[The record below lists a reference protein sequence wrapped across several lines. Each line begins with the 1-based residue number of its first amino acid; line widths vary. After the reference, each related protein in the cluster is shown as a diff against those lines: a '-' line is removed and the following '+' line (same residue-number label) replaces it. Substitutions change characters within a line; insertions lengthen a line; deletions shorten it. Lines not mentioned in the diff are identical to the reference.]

1 MSSTRTLHVVLAL
14 LAVASLVLA
23 LAPDLDLAVSRLFW
37 REGQGFWLSGY
48 GLPQA
53 IRRVSMYPTIA
64 CGIFALVAILAKIVR
79 PWSKPLMPAR
89 MAVFFVV
96 SMLASSIVL
105 VNVVL
110 KEHWERARP
119 VHVQEFG
126 GPWTFTPWWRPG
138 DGTGCRTNC
147 SFISGEASG
156 AAWLVAPA
164 LVAPPPLR
172 PAALAAAGIYTL
184 AISALR
190 IAFGGHF
197 LSDTLLAILATL
209 LIVVGCYHWFYRRWG
224 APNDDVV
231 ADRLAAIGVGLRR
244 RFTRGRSS

>member
-1 MSSTRTLHVVLAL
+1 MSRKVLI
-14 LAVASLVLA
+14 AVIVLIAAASLA
-23 LAPDLDLAVSRLFW
+23 LAVLPELDLAVSRLFW
-37 REGQGFWLSGY
+37 REGAGFWLSGY
-48 GLPQA
+48 AVPQML
-53 IRRVSMYPTIA
+53 RRVSMYPTIA
-64 CGIFALVAILAKIVR
+64 CGVLALVALLAKVVW

-89 MAVFFVV
+89 MAAFFVV
-96 SMLASSIVL
+96 SLLASSIVL

-138 DGTGCRTNC
+138 DVTGCRTNC

-172 PAALAAAGIYTL
+172 PAALVAVGVYTV
-184 AISALR
+184 AVSALR

-209 LIVVGCYHWFYRRWG
+209 VIVVACHFWFYRRWG
-224 APNDDVV
+224 APNDDVI
-231 ADRLAAIGVGLRR
+231 ADRLAGIGLRLR
-244 RFTRGRSS
+244 RLLSRRS